1 MKIQDS
7 KLPEVFKEREIIEE
21 MIEEARKDKVLSIES
36 IEYEIK
42 RTRKYKKMLSYKME
56 QIERAKAKKIEVPEK
71 FKKIEDVIKK
81 ENLKKFYYNLFF
93 YGFVEYQDG
102 TGYLLLDNKNFYLK
116 ITTYTN
122 NFPLY
127 DDYKEE
133 LYITEEKIKE
143 ILNAGEIM
151 KDNSENCLVLA
162 EME

>member
-1 MKIQDS
+1 M
-7 KLPEVFKEREIIEE
+7 
-21 MIEEARKDKVLSIES
+21 
-36 IEYEIK
+36 
-42 RTRKYKKMLSYKME
+42 
-56 QIERAKAKKIEVPEK
+56 
-71 FKKIEDVIKK
+71 
-81 ENLKKFYYNLFF
+81 FYYNLFC

>member
-7 KLPEVFKEREIIEE
+7 KLPEVFKERDIIEE

-36 IEYEIK
+36 IEYEIE
-42 RTRKYKKMLSYKME
+42 RTKQYKKMLNYKIQ
-56 QIERAKAKKIEVPEK
+56 QIEKQKIQEIEVPKK
-71 FKKIEDVIKK
+71 FRKVEDVIKK